1 MTVNGGISMNIL
13 SRLEQY
19 PHFTDVE
26 KDNASYVL
34 EHPHE
39 ILDLSVD
46 ALAKKASSLFLQ
58 SIAS

>member
-1 MTVNGGISMNIL
+1 MNIL